1 MESRV
6 TKISKE
12 VQRGLA
18 VAIGFA
24 AVVGVSVLVSR
35 FTGNQ
40 PSPQQACTQKCAALN
55 KSGELVYAGPATSK
69 DFYKQA
75 NSVCECR

>member
-1 MESRV
+1 M
-6 TKISKE
+6 SKE
-12 VQRGLA
+12 VRRRLA

-24 AVVGVSVLVSR
+24 AVVAVSVLVSC
-35 FTGNQ
+35 FTGNR
-40 PSPQQACTQKCAALN
+40 PPPQQICTQKCAALN
-55 KSGELVYAGPATSK
+55 KSGELVYSGPATSK

>member
-1 MESRV
+1 M
-6 TKISKE
+6 KKMSKE
-12 VQRGLA
+12 VWRRLA
-18 VAIGFA
+18 VAIAFA
-24 AVVGVSVLVSR
+24 AVIGVSMLASF

-40 PSPQQACTQKCAALN
+40 PSPQQVCTRKCAALN
-55 KSGELVYAGPATSK
+55 KVGELVYSGPATSK

>member
-1 MESRV
+1 M
-6 TKISKE
+6 TKMSKE
-12 VQRGLA
+12 LRRGLA
-18 VAIGFA
+18 IAIGFA
-24 AVVGVSVLVSR
+24 AVVGVSVLVSC

-40 PSPQQACTQKCAALN
+40 PSPQQVCTQKCAALN
-55 KSGELVYAGPATSK
+55 KNGELVYSGPATSK